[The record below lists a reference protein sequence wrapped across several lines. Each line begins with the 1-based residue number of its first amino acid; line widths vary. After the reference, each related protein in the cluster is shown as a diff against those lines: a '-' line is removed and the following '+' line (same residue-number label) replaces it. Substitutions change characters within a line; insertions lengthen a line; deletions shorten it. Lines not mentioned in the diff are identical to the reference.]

1 MTTRKA
7 TTTTKAKVK
16 AKTKS
21 KAKATGIEK
30 QFPFS
35 SLSTEGVVYE
45 RGQGSDQG
53 EESGCS
59 GVVGG

>member
-21 KAKATGIEK
+21 KATGIEK